1 MRLQKLIL
9 WMLNLGN
16 SISWDWWWHTLTG
29 IMRWI
34 ILLHLY
40 SRDATRWSVCSHH
53 VWCHCTDS
61 RSQSSCFGHSS
72 CPFRCLSCHWR
83 HLCSW
88 MWCQWT
94 FPPCPG
100 SGVLS
105 TLGLPLVRFS
115 PSASSSS
122 YPPELCYW
130 LLALFWCSS
139 HSSVLDGL
147 LLVQGVSW
155 PVSKKST
162 RIALFLPL
170 SIIWSC
176 TQSWRVFWL
185 DALLAEASHVTRRD
199 SSSLQL
205 QKFAN
210 YEN

>member
-1 MRLQKLIL
+1 MYKLSLIVNEHEQYAKPWLHHRFMRLQKFIL

-16 SISWDWWWHTLTG
+16 SITCMISWDSWWHTQTG

-34 ILLHLY
+34 ILHLY

-53 VWCHCTDS
+53 VWSHCTDS
-61 RSQSSCFGHSS
+61 KSQSSWWFGHSS

-94 FPPCPG
+94 FRPCPG

-122 YPPELCYW
+122 YPPEPCY
-130 LLALFWCSS
+130 
-139 HSSVLDGL
+139 
-147 LLVQGVSW
+147 
-155 PVSKKST
+155 
-162 RIALFLPL
+162 
-170 SIIWSC
+170 
-176 TQSWRVFWL
+176 
-185 DALLAEASHVTRRD
+185 
-199 SSSLQL
+199 
-205 QKFAN
+205 
-210 YEN
+210 Y